1 MEVVENLDVV
11 VISHDHY
18 DHLDIPTIKAIEKE
32 KEGVQYFVP
41 KGCKR
46 ILVGGGVEGR
56 RVKEM
61 GWWEEEVYKG
71 VKFTC
76 SPAQHWG
83 SRTPWDRN
91 KRLWCGWVMTS
102 PDASSYYYS
111 GDTGLPT
118 RFPLFE
124 MIGDRLGPFEIAA
137 IPIGAYK
144 PRWFMSSQHCDPA
157 GAVAIHKAVRSRRT
171 VAVHWG
177 TFPLADEGW
186 DEPRKDLDMACK
198 DAGVCRET
206 EFVTL
211 DHGEGIDAKEEEF
224 DEEGLDVYD
233 FVSDFDEEDLEEE
246 EFEEEEEEMHHN
258 N

>member
-1 MEVVENLDVV
+1 MRNGEEYDTSHVRQEYNYKESY
-11 VISHDHY
+11 VILTLQKIVLPSFRF
-18 DHLDIPTIKAIEKE
+18 E
-32 KEGVQYFVP
+32 QQQQ
-41 KGCKR
+41 
-46 ILVGGGVEGR
+46 
-56 RVKEM
+56 
-61 GWWEEEVYKG
+61 VYKG

-137 IPIGAYK
+137 IPIG
-144 PRWFMSSQHCDPA
+144 
-157 GAVAIHKAVRSRRT
+157 
-171 VAVHWG
+171 
-177 TFPLADEGW
+177 
-186 DEPRKDLDMACK
+186 
-198 DAGVCRET
+198 
-206 EFVTL
+206 
-211 DHGEGIDAKEEEF
+211 GER
-224 DEEGLDVYD
+224 L
-233 FVSDFDEEDLEEE
+233 
-246 EFEEEEEEMHHN
+246 N